1 MPTQATEPQE
11 LDKHPA
17 AGDTTTSMRAVVLV
31 AVVVVG
37 DGQDKMMEV
46 LAARAVEAG
55 AARTTAEVAAMAVK
69 ETSAGRTA
77 AVVVEDM
84 EEEEGTDSNQEH
96 TEAADTTH
104 KARAAGT
111 ASKAKVVG
119 TISKLKVVRTASNR
133 RATIPTG
140 NKAAMTPSLALEDW
154 TPPTTSLLLEI
165 PNCFVVIAT
174 FHGTRPIRSAREV
187 SKTDSDGVLEEDFFR
202 RSRLKSVFAQAATRS
217 YPNRAEGDDVQA
229 VCLTTISHRSGRRQ
243 TC

>member
-17 AGDTTTSMRAVVLV
+17 AGDTTTSMRAVVLLV
-31 AVVVVG
+31 VVVVG

-84 EEEEGTDSNQEH
+84 EEEGTDSNQEH

>member
-17 AGDTTTSMRAVVLV
+17 AGDTTTSMRVV
-31 AVVVVG
+31 VVVVG

-46 LAARAVEAG
+46 LAARAVETG
-55 AARTTAEVAAMAVK
+55 AARATAEVAAMAVK

-77 AVVVEDM
+77 VVVEDM
-84 EEEEGTDSNQEH
+84 EEEEEEEEEVTDSNLEH

-119 TISKLKVVRTASNR
+119 TISKLRVVVRTASNR

-140 NKAAMTPSLALEDW
+140 NKAAMTLSLALEDR
-154 TPPTTSLLLEI
+154 TPRRHRYFSRYPIASLLLQLFTERDR
-165 PNCFVVIAT
+165 FVQQ
-174 FHGTRPIRSAREV
+174 GRSARQIPMASLRRISSGVRV
-187 SKTDSDGVLEEDFFR
+187 SEACFL
-202 RSRLKSVFAQAATRS
+202 
-217 YPNRAEGDDVQA
+217 
-229 VCLTTISHRSGRRQ
+229 RRQ
-243 TC
+243 QDLTHTEPRVRMCKPCA